1 MDKLPILDIQ
11 SDISNLD
18 SDNEEVEI
26 VCEDLSLPLEL
37 SKPKDIFIG
46 KPTNKQV
53 KKPMLESVKKRKIV
67 SKREIEIPTQLKTA
81 PAVADDFVDKTDQI
95 EDIEDI
101 KVRKKPLSEK
111 QRLHLERI
119 RVKALESKIEK
130 SRIKK
135 EIKHRV
141 ETEVKTERKKQ
152 KEKKSEVVVE
162 EKLSEDFKERLKV
175 PSDEEKARKKIE
187 MENHSFTNF
196 MSNMEKYK
204 VMKFQY
210 KSQQERKS
218 QPKSQPTQE
227 RKSQPKPQPTQKPL
241 PPTIIPK
248 KPISEY
254 DSIFEW

>member
-26 VCEDLSLPLEL
+26 VCEDLSLPLEI
-37 SKPKDIFIG
+37 SKPTDIFIG

-53 KKPMLESVKKRKIV
+53 KKPMLESVKHRKIV
-67 SKREIEIPTQLKTA
+67 SKREIEIPD
-81 PAVADDFVDKTDQI
+81 AVADDKTDQI

-119 RVKALESKIEK
+119 RVKALESKMEK

-152 KEKKSEVVVE
+152 KEKKTEVVVE
-162 EKLSEDFKERLKV
+162 EKLSDDFKERLKV

-210 KSQQERKS
+210 KSQLKQK
-218 QPKSQPTQE
+218 P
-227 RKSQPKPQPTQKPL
+227 QPKPQPLPQPQPQPL
-241 PPTIIPK
+241 PQTIIPK
-248 KPISEY
+248 KPKSEY